1 MEFGIYCIGINYKKV
16 PLAVRETAAVT
27 ESERHSLW
35 RSLSAESAVEGR
47 VALSTCNRT
56 ELYFCGGKESVSK
69 TEQALAQLKRISKET
84 LLNQIYV
91 YGGEQALRHLFVVC
105 CGLDSMILGEDEIL
119 RQVRESYGAALRE
132 KTDCRMINIA
142 FQGALHCAKCI
153 KTETLL
159 SKTAV
164 SYGTLAA
171 NQIERFFGGKDGS
184 VLIVGITGRMGQIL
198 AKNLYSKGIRKITG
212 TSRKHKA
219 AAFESFLRED
229 IPIVDFSK
237 RYDYL
242 ENADVVVSATASPH
256 YTFTSEKVRASFR
269 TKKRRLFLDLAVPR
283 DLDTDIAALAGCLLF
298 DIDDFKNMAE
308 TNNARK
314 LKEADKAQEILK
326 QKLEETKK
334 NMCIS
339 EFAASESERFL
350 CLKDKKF
357 GSVFY
362 LLKER
367 LSGSQFQALV
377 EAMETIE
384 PN

>member
-16 PLAVRETAAVT
+16 PLAVRGMAAVT
-27 ESERHSLW
+27 EPERHSLW
-35 RSLSAESAVEGR
+35 RRLSEERAVEGM

-56 ELYFCGGKESVSK
+56 ELYFCGGKESVLK
-69 TEQALAQLKRISKET
+69 TERVLAQLKRITKET
-84 LLNQIYV
+84 LLGHIYV
-91 YGGEQALRHLFVVC
+91 YAGEQALRHLFVVC

-153 KTETLL
+153 KTDTLL
-159 SKTAV
+159 SKTSV

-171 NQIERFFGGKDGS
+171 NQIEAFLGGKEGG

-198 AKNLYSKGIRKITG
+198 AKNLYSKGIRRITG
-212 TSRKHKA
+212 TSRSHKA
-219 AAFESFLRED
+219 ADLEAFLPGD
-229 IPIVDFSK
+229 IPIVDYLN

-242 ENADVVVSATASPH
+242 EDADVVVSATASPH

-269 TKKRRLFLDLAVPR
+269 TQKQRLFLDLAVPR
-283 DLDTDIAALAGCLLF
+283 DLDTEIAGLSGCRLF
-298 DIDDFKNMAE
+298 DIDDFQKMAE
-308 TNNARK
+308 ANNVAK
-314 LKEADKAQEILK
+314 LKEADKAEQILSE
-326 QKLEETKK
+326 KLDETKK
-334 NMCIS
+334 NICIS
-339 EFAASESERFL
+339 EFAASGSKRFL
-350 CLKDKKF
+350 CLKEQKF

-384 PN
+384 PR